1 MAESFAKNL
10 FHRRVPQ
17 IMGMYLAA
25 GWAALEFTD
34 FLVNRFVLSP
44 HLTDLAL
51 LTWAL
56 IIPTVFILAW
66 FHGAPGPDRW
76 TKVEKIGI
84 PINLTITAVF
94 LIVAFGGKEL
104 GAATESLTLENET
117 GETVE
122 RVVPKSEFRKGL
134 VIYFFDNAS
143 GDTALDWLRYG
154 VPMALDV
161 DLEQDLFVDARDARA
176 LMERFREQG
185 FDDGLDIPFTLK
197 RELAENIR
205 IGYFLSG
212 SVSREQDQFI
222 VTTSLYETR
231 RGKLIQEREYLGS
244 DPLELVD
251 RISLQTRSDVEI
263 PSQHIEETTDLPVS
277 EMLTSSL
284 SAYRSYVN
292 GAVLVIVSSDLA
304 AAVEQFQSAVEQD
317 PLFTLGQMALFETHL
332 NLNEMGKG
340 LPALEAAMSQLYKLP
355 ERTQLQ
361 IKAAYFWLIE
371 QDINKALTAAG
382 MRTELFPEDVEAQLT
397 LAQLYTIIRDLDRAI
412 SAYERAVE
420 IDPSRINALLQIG
433 ELYASKGEF
442 EKAIDYQ
449 KRYSAEAPDDSR
461 GFITLGNLYRAMGD
475 HESAR
480 REYNKALVV
489 DPNNVWA
496 VTRQAQVDGD
506 LGRFDRALQGY
517 QDALAAAITPDQRRT
532 VYQALE
538 DHYEL
543 RGQPRKAV
551 NYMHL
556 RWAEVEKSQG
566 PFSAVQEKLQGL
578 DLYVAAGMTEAAL
591 DTLASVESQLA
602 PPFDVLVPL
611 GQLAIALE
619 LEDADS
625 VEAALEGYE
634 RFIQAFSLE
643 YARANSVFAEGRVL
657 DLRGDCEQAIY
668 SYRRTLELE
677 PRQSETD
684 IYIGRCYRKLGRLTE
699 AKSHLQRALD
709 VRPFNPRAHYEMG
722 VAYADEGDDAKAREH
737 LETALDIWADAEPGF
752 EPAQEARDKLVE
764 LGGAA

>member
-56 IIPTVFILAW
+56 IIPTVFMLAW

-84 PINLTITAVF
+84 PINLAITAVF

-117 GETVE
+117 GEAVE

-143 GDTALDWLRYG
+143 ADTALDWLRYG
-154 VPMALDV
+154 VPMALDL
-161 DLEQDLFVDARDARA
+161 DLEQDLFVDARDAGT
-176 LMERFREQG
+176 LMERFRERG
-185 FDDGLDIPFTLK
+185 FDDGLDIPFALK
-197 RELAENIR
+197 RELTENLGL
-205 IGYFLSG
+205 GYFLSG
-212 SVSREQDQFI
+212 SVSREQEQLV

-231 RGKLIQEREYLGS
+231 RGKLIQAREYVGD

-284 SAYRSYVN
+284 SAYRSYVD
-292 GAVLVIVSSDLA
+292 GVVFAIVSTDLA
-304 AAVEQFQSAVEQD
+304 EAAKQIQSAVDQD
-317 PLFTLGQMALFETHL
+317 PQFTLGQVVLFEMHL
-332 NLNEMGKG
+332 NLNEMGKAQ
-340 LPALEAAMSQLYKLP
+340 PALQAAMSQLYKLP

-371 QDINKALTAAG
+371 QDMSKALTAAG
-382 MRTELFPEDVEAQLT
+382 MRTELFPEDVEAQLM
-397 LAQLYTIIRDLDRAI
+397 LAQLYTIIGDRDRAI
-412 SAYERAVE
+412 AAYERAIG
-420 IDPSRINALLQIG
+420 IDPSRIDVLLQIG
-433 ELYASKGEF
+433 ELYASRGEF

-449 KRYSAEAPDDSR
+449 EQYSTEAPSDTR
-461 GFITLGNLYRAMGD
+461 GFITLGNLFRAMGD
-475 HESAR
+475 LESAR
-480 REYNKALVV
+480 REYDKALAV
-489 DPNNVWA
+489 DPNNVPA
-496 VTRQAQVDGD
+496 MTRQAQVDGD
-506 LGRFDRALQGY
+506 LGRFDEALQGY
-517 QDALAAAITPDQRRT
+517 KEALATSVTADQRR
-532 VYQALE
+532 VVFGAFE

-543 RGQPRKAV
+543 RGQPRRAV
-551 NYMHL
+551 EYMHL
-556 RWAEVEKSQG
+556 RWAELEKSRG

-578 DLYVAAGMTEAAL
+578 DLYVAAEMTEDAL
-591 DTLASVESQLA
+591 DTLASVEGQLA

-611 GQLAIALE
+611 GQLVISLE
-619 LEDADS
+619 REDADS
-625 VEAALEGYE
+625 IEAALEGYE

-643 YARANSVFAEGRVL
+643 YARVNSVFAEGRVL
-657 DLRGDCEQAIY
+657 ELRGDCEQAIY
-668 SYRRTLELE
+668 SYKRALELE
-677 PRQSETD
+677 PRQSEMD
-684 IYIGRCYRKLGRLTE
+684 IYIGRCYRKLGRLSE

-752 EPAQEARDKLVE
+752 EPAQEVRDKLVE